1 MPVANKGA
9 ALEFPL
15 FYGSY
20 WAILRIPLG
29 NLAQFVIGT
38 LAK

>member
-1 MPVANKGA
+1 VPVTNKGA
-9 ALEFPL
+9 ALEFLL

-29 NLAQFVIGT
+29 NLAQFVIGAP
-38 LAK
+38 AK